1 MLEEPKRFTGDERT
15 QRSTTA
21 GSCYQSLG
29 QKDPENRNCHK
40 VWVETGAGTTD
51 WAACWRRTHHSL
63 PEARLR
69 QERGESL
76 SFSPLRPSGLLPA
89 PSIVNLPG
97 NVLGMGHWK
106 DGLHS
111 IWQGRDSVAV
121 RQVTVQPCLLSLHVS
136 LVWKNAARV
145 HSELQVCFSTGLLTD
160 LSSHAYCVKVSAP

>member
-1 MLEEPKRFTGDERT
+1 MRERRDQPQQEAATSLWAKRTLRIGTVIRCGWKQELEPRTG
-15 QRSTTA
+15 
-21 GSCYQSLG
+21 
-29 QKDPENRNCHK
+29 
-40 VWVETGAGTTD
+40 
-51 WAACWRRTHHSL
+51 
-63 PEARLR
+63 
-69 QERGESL
+69 
-76 SFSPLRPSGLLPA
+76 LPA
-89 PSIVNLPG
+89 GDGPTTHCQKPVWGRREESPSASVNIVNLPG

-121 RQVTVQPCLLSLHVS
+121 RQVTVQPCLLSLQVS